1 MLDDIKFLFDLIDRF
16 YKKKTETKEKQNF
29 DKVLTAI
36 YKLRNLRKSGTNTV
50 DIETLQRD
58 AGLKKLD
65 ILNAIEAA
73 KEKGWITDT
82 VDLQKIHHLY
92 LKADGAL
99 YVEGLLEE
107 VQEKGSR

>member
-16 YKKKTETKEKQNF
+16 CKKKSESKERQNF

-36 YKLRNLRKSGTNTV
+36 CKLRNLRKSGTNTV

-65 ILNAIEAA
+65 VLNAIEAA
-73 KEKGWITDT
+73 KEKDWIIDAG
-82 VDLQKIHHLY
+82 DLQNPYAWL
-92 LKADGAL
+92 LKSKGIL
-99 YVEGLLEE
+99 YVEGLLDDAQKEM
-107 VQEKGSR
+107 

>member
-16 YKKKTETKEKQNF
+16 YKKRTESKERQSF

-36 YKLRNLRKSGTNTV
+36 YKLGNNGKRPV
-50 DIETLQRD
+50 DLEALQRD

-65 ILNAIEAA
+65 VLNTIETA
-73 KEKGWITDT
+73 KQNDWIIDCRSK
-82 VDLQKIHHLY
+82 QKPY
-92 LKADGAL
+92 LWLLNSNGIL

-107 VQEKGSR
+107 AQKESSK

>member
-36 YKLRNLRKSGTNTV
+36 YTLGSNGKKSV
-50 DIETLQRD
+50 DLKTLQRD

-65 ILNAIEAA
+65 VLNAIEAA
-73 KEKGWITDT
+73 KEKDWIIDT
-82 VDLQKIHHLY
+82 GTLGEEHANAWL
-92 LKADGAL
+92 LKRNGVM

-107 VQEKGSR
+107 VQGEK

>member
-16 YKKKTETKEKQNF
+16 CKKKSESKERQNF

-36 YKLRNLRKSGTNTV
+36 YKLGNNGGNSV
-50 DIETLQRD
+50 DLETLQRD

-65 ILNAIEAA
+65 ILNAIETA
-73 KEKGWITDT
+73 KEKGWIIDAGTLG
-82 VDLQKIHHLY
+82 VEHANAWL
-92 LKADGAL
+92 LKRNGVM

-107 VQEKGSR
+107 AQKEM